1 MKLNKHLI
9 VIGTAVLLLV
19 VGLSGCNEISN
30 TINPEKNTE
39 KNKFI
44 GTWYKS
50 NYLIMDLL
58 SDGTCSYLA
67 QSGKW
72 DVTNGKL
79 ILDLSSGY
87 NPSFNYAF
95 SDSDLTLK
103 LTSTLDGSTVVYTK
117 RGP

>member
-1 MKLNKHLI
+1 MKKQLI
-9 VIGTAVLLLV
+9 IIGIIVLLIA
-19 VGLSGCNEISN
+19 VGLSGCNEVNQSN
-30 TINPEKNTE
+30 DKS
-39 KNKFI
+39 KFI

-50 NYLIMDLL
+50 NDLVINLL
-58 SDGTCSYLA
+58 SDGTCSYLE
-67 QSGKW
+67 QSGAW
-72 DVTNGKL
+72 DVKDGKL
-79 ILDLSSGY
+79 VLELSSGY